1 MLQPVA
7 FNDLRNF
14 IKGRIAQA
22 QYQVESTWYDAT
34 IVESVITG
42 TGIVRIKCQIAHGAA
57 CTITGARLVST
68 TNDVWL
74 AKDISVI
81 IDSASTNLLVW
92 FDFNVTES
100 EVS

>member
-7 FNDLRNF
+7 FSDLRNF
-14 IKGRIAQA
+14 IKNRIAQA
-22 QYQVESTWYDAT
+22 QYQVESNWYDAT

-42 TGIVRIKCQIAHGAA
+42 TGIVRIKAQIAHGAA
-57 CTITGARLVST
+57 CIITGARLVST
-68 TNDVWL
+68 NNDVWL
-74 AKDISVI
+74 AKDVSVI